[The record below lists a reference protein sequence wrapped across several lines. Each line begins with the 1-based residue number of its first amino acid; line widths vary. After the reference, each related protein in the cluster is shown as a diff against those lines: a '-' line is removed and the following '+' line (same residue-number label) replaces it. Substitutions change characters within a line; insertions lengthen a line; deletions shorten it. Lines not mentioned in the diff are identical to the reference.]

1 MPIYQTARFKV
12 RPEGLATC
20 EAAICEFVEHVKSR
34 EPGTLLY
41 ISLRDT
47 QDPTSFLHYFIFQD
61 EEARQEH
68 ASSEG
73 VRRFT
78 AVLYPECLAPVEFT
92 EYTIRASTRR
102 ADTASMQTH
111 SSHSGVV

>member
-12 RPEGLATC
+12 RPEGLAKC
-20 EAAICEFVEHVKSR
+20 EAAICEFVEYVKSR

-68 ASSEG
+68 ANSEG

-78 AVLYPECLAPVEFT
+78 A
-92 EYTIRASTRR
+92 
-102 ADTASMQTH
+102 
-111 SSHSGVV
+111 